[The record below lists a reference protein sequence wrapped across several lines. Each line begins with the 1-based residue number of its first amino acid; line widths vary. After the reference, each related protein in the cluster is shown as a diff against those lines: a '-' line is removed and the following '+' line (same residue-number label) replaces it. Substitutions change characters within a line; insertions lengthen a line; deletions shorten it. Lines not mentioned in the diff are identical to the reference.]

1 MGEESGEVSERVKGL
16 YRKDSLK
23 IINLK
28 AGSVALYFREDYTG
42 DRRGPAQ
49 PRKTEEEMFLS
60 ERRKIKRET
69 GFESTEAS
77 SSLYPPSI

>member
-28 AGSVALYFREDYTG
+28 TGSVALYFRENYTG
-42 DRRGPAQ
+42 DGGGQHSPGKQ
-49 PRKTEEEMFLS
+49 
-60 ERRKIKRET
+60 RRKCSFQKGEK
-69 GFESTEAS
+69 
-77 SSLYPPSI
+77 